1 MAERQGAG
9 REPGAPAVTDV
20 RVVLMT
26 APDRATAEK
35 VGEAL
40 VRERLAACANVLPG
54 ITSLFWW
61 EGELQR
67 AEEALVVLKTAA
79 ERVEALL
86 ARAVELHPNEV
97 PELLAL
103 PVEAGL
109 PPYLEW
115 VAREARLGGPAA
127 RRG

>member
-1 MAERQGAG
+1 
-9 REPGAPAVTDV
+9 
-20 RVVLMT
+20 MT
-26 APDRATAEK
+26 APDRATAEQ

-54 ITSLFWW
+54 VTSLFWW
-61 EGELQR
+61 GGELQR
-67 AEEALVVLKTAA
+67 AEEALLVLKTAA

-86 ARAVELHPNEV
+86 ARAVELHPYEV

-109 PPYLEW
+109 PAYLEW
-115 VAREARLGGPAA
+115 VGREARLGGPVEG
-127 RRG
+127 RG